1 VAWISSA
8 IKINND
14 LFRHPSLL
22 RKIMKHD
29 AQILVLVTALSL
41 LLGAPIVRAQQQQT
55 HPLEAQQQALAD
67 PILQLNLSPE
77 QRERIRT
84 IREQSRAERAAL
96 NESLREKNQA
106 LETALDADNPDEAIV
121 EQRIREVSAAQAAN
135 MRMRILT
142 EVRIRRVL
150 TLEQLG
156 ILRSL
161 RQQARDSRRNRML
174 DNSNRQRRQG
184 IEGSRS
190 LQNQRNGAGQLFPR
204 RALQRRQRP

>member
-1 VAWISSA
+1 
-8 IKINND
+8 
-14 LFRHPSLL
+14 
-22 RKIMKHD
+22 MKHD

-41 LLGAPIVRAQQQQT
+41 LLGAPIVRAQQPQQQQ
-55 HPLEAQQQALAD
+55 PLPEVQQQAPAD

-77 QRERIRT
+77 QRQRIRT

-96 NESLREKNQA
+96 NESLRQKNLA

-121 EQRIREVSAAQAAN
+121 EQRIREVAAAQAAN

-156 ILRSL
+156 ILRTL

-174 DNSNRQRRQG
+174 DNPNRQRRQE
-184 IEGSRS
+184 IEGSRT